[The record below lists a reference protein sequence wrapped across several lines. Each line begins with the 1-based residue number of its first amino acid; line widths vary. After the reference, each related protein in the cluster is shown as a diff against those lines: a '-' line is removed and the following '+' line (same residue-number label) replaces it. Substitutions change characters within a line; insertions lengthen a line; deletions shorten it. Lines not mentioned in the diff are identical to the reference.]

1 MQSRRWGR
9 GRTKVEHATTAEDVA
24 LLSVSS
30 TVHSSSRNWPSFKD
44 VDVGGRN
51 LGVVQEVRRRGEV
64 GDTASDEVGVR
75 GERVARHV
83 ELLVGGVVG
92 GRSKREL
99 R

>member
-1 MQSRRWGR
+1 M
-9 GRTKVEHATTAEDVA
+9 
-24 LLSVSS
+24 
-30 TVHSSSRNWPSFKD
+30 
-44 VDVGGRN
+44 
-51 LGVVQEVRRRGEV
+51 QEVRRRGEV